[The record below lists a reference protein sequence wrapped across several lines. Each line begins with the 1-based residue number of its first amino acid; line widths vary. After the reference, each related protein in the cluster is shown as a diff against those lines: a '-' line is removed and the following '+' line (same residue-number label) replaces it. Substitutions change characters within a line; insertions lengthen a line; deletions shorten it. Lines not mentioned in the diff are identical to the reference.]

1 MRSDSYSLAHKVRE
15 LMAAIQNPLAGVMAG
30 LENVIPISQGDP
42 DLPTPSHIIE
52 AAKQALDEGHTHYTP
67 VRGLLELRH
76 AIAQKLAQENGF
88 EVEPASEII
97 VTSGAQ
103 EAIFALVQALL
114 GPEDELLLPDPC
126 YTAYNLAVTIAGG
139 RAVSVPTLEQNDFLM
154 RPREIVQRITPRT
167 KALLVVNP
175 NMPAAGVF
183 SVDTL
188 EEIAALAMEHNLLV
202 ISDELYEKFLFDGA
216 RHVSLA
222 SLPGMKERTVT
233 IGGFSKTYSMTG
245 WRVGYVAGP
254 DHVIQG
260 LEAMKHAMT
269 ICATAVSQKAAL
281 AALEG
286 SQDCIE
292 ETRTTYDQR
301 RRFLMKNLDEMGI
314 TYGQW
319 RGGFSVLANITST
332 GLTSLEFAT
341 RLLQEGQVYASPGAT
356 FGPAG
361 EGYVRISFLSP
372 VPRLGEAMARF
383 REVWDKCR

>member
-1 MRSDSYSLAHKVRE
+1 VD
-15 LMAAIQNPLAGVMAG
+15 
-30 LENVIPISQGDP
+30 
-42 DLPTPSHIIE
+42 
-52 AAKQALDEGHTHYTP
+52 
-67 VRGLLELRH
+67 
-76 AIAQKLAQENGF
+76 
-88 EVEPASEII
+88 PASEII

-103 EAIFALVQALL
+103 EAIFALVQTLL
-114 GPEDELLLPDPC
+114 GPGDELLLPDPC

-139 RAVSVPTLEQNDFLM
+139 RAISVPTFEQDDFLM
-154 RPREIVQRITPRT
+154 RPEGIAQRITPRT

-183 SVDTL
+183 PVEML
-188 EEIAALAMEHNLLV
+188 EEIATLAREHNLLV

-216 RHVSLA
+216 SHVSLA

-254 DHVIQG
+254 GHVIQG

-281 AALEG
+281 AALAG
-286 SQDCIE
+286 SQDCVE
-292 ETRTTYDQR
+292 ETRMTYDQR
-301 RRFLMKNLDEMGI
+301 RRFLMRTLDQIGI

-319 RGGFSVLANITST
+319 RGGFSVLANVTAT

-341 RLLQEGQVYASPGAT
+341 RLLKEGQVYASPGAV

-372 VPRLGEAMARF
+372 VSRLEEAMARF
-383 REVWDKCR
+383 KKVWDGCR

>member
-1 MRSDSYSLAHKVRE
+1 
-15 LMAAIQNPLAGVMAG
+15 MAG

-42 DLPTPSHIIE
+42 DLPTPPHIIQ
-52 AAKQALDEGHTHYTP
+52 AAKQALDQQHTHYTP
-67 VRGLLELRH
+67 VRGLLELRQ

-88 EVEPASEII
+88 EVDPAKEII

-114 GPEDELLLPDPC
+114 GSGDELLLPDPC
-126 YTAYNLAVTIAGG
+126 YTAYNLAVTLSGG
-139 RAVSVPTLEQNDFLM
+139 RVTSVPTFEQDDFLM
-154 RPREIVQRITPRT
+154 RPAEIAQRITPKT

-183 SVDTL
+183 PVEML
-188 EEIAALAMEHNLLV
+188 EKIAALAREYNLLV
-202 ISDELYEKFLFDGA
+202 ISDELYEKFVFDGA
-216 RHVSLA
+216 QHVSLA
-222 SLPGMKERTVT
+222 SLPGMRQRTVT

-254 DHVIQG
+254 GHIIQG

-286 SQDCIE
+286 LQDCIE

-301 RRFLMKNLDEMGI
+301 RRFLMKSLDEMGI

-341 RLLQEGQVYASPGAT
+341 RLLKEGQVYASPGAV

-372 VPRLGEAMARF
+372 VPRLEEAMARL
-383 REVWDKCR
+383 RKVWDRYR